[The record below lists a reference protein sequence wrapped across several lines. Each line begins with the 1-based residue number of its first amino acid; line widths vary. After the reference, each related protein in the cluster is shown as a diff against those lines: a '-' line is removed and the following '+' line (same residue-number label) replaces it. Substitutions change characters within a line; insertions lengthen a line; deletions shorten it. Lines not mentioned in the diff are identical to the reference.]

1 MESRLSPCT
10 TGNITDHYKI
20 THVDARIWAALV
32 AAAFCMILLNAL
44 YGHHVYG
51 SPYGQALTK
60 YSVYVHLQPGWDSA
74 PANILYDVAISWD
87 GSPEEGESYN
97 SNHVLAQRGREAVV
111 LQHGFSDCSQGWS
124 PPLYRYGADVLRS
137 HIRHAQGLQLNL
149 DPYTPQ
155 LPDVPN
161 VSYSDDT
168 QASLV
173 RDGYVQFVPVC
184 GGSYPASFQYAVSV
198 NDPDAAFDVHFVPS
212 RLALDDYL
220 RGGDFPEY
228 ASGSCGAANRIS
240 YTGFCDNVGPDS
252 GLLIVLPDILDLSL
266 TKVSV
271 GIRQLTS
278 SPGA

>member
-1 MESRLSPCT
+1 MIYV
-10 TGNITDHYKI
+10 NI
-20 THVDARIWAALV
+20 RIWAVLV
-32 AAAFCMILLNAL
+32 AAAFCVILLNAL

-74 PANILYDVAISWD
+74 PANILYDVTISWN
-87 GSPEEGESYN
+87 GSPAEGESYN
-97 SNHVLAQRGREAVV
+97 SNYILDQRGREAVV
-111 LQHGFSDCSQGWS
+111 LQHGFSDCSRGWS

-137 HIRHAQGLQLNL
+137 YIHHAQGLQLNL
-149 DPYTPQ
+149 DPYAPI

-161 VSYSDDT
+161 VSYPDDT

-173 RDGYVQFVPVC
+173 RDGFVQFVPVC
-184 GGSYPASFQYAVSV
+184 GDGDTASFQYAVSV

-212 RLALDDYL
+212 DMALDDYL
-220 RGGDFPEY
+220 RGGEFPEY

-240 YTGFCDNVGPDS
+240 YTGFCDSVGPDS
-252 GLLIVLPDILDLSL
+252 GLLIILPDILDQSL
-266 TKVSV
+266 TRVSV
-271 GIRQLTS
+271 SIRQVTS